1 MRRRMFEV
9 TRQEHGYGSR
19 LSGFTFGKD
28 DLVARIYDKTLE
40 SAVTG
45 KTWPELLWTGRA
57 PDLPVW
63 RVEFQYRRPVLA
75 ALGLTGMGD
84 VLRHRQGLW
93 DYGTRWLSLR
103 EKRPD
108 SNRGRRPLA
117 PAWAQLAGACVSGS
131 AVPLI
136 RDRVREAEVRRLTQ
150 GLVGY
155 ATSVEAARAGHGVGG
170 ALAATVPSVRPYLT
184 QRGASFAELVATKR
198 QHRLDVT
205 A

>member
-1 MRRRMFEV
+1 MFEV

-63 RVEFQYRRPVLA
+63 RVEFQYSRPVLA

-155 ATSVEAARAGHGVGG
+155 ATSMEAARAGHGVGG